1 MHQSPK
7 ARVAADNREPLAIVG
22 MACRLPG
29 AVLGLDDFWT
39 LMAEGRDGIIEIPS
53 DRLDLEKFYD
63 ARADAPGKFFV
74 REGGFLQQPLD
85 TFDADYFGISP
96 REAAYLDP
104 QQRLLMEVAYEAIEN
119 AGIPI
124 ERITGTN
131 AGVFIGGF
139 MIDGMLTQFSPLGRA
154 NIGPHTAVSS
164 TLTILSNRLSYL
176 LDLRGPSFTVDT
188 ACSSSL
194 VAMHQACQAIRH
206 GECDLALVG
215 GVNVIFRPETLIAM
229 CKGGFLARDGRSKSF
244 DARADGYGRGE
255 GAGVVVIKRL
265 SQAHADGDRIHAII
279 RGSGVNQDGKTDG
292 ITVPNGASQAQLI
305 RTVCARNDIDPAW
318 VTYVEAH
325 GTGTAIG
332 DPIEL
337 SALGSVFGQARTED
351 QGACLVGSVKANIGH
366 LEAAAGI
373 AAVIKTALC
382 LQRGQVPPVA
392 NLQDINPA
400 LELDSWNLALPRTLT
415 ELPATPQGHS
425 GWAAINSFG
434 YGGTNASLIMQP
446 APPSVKECAVSEGAI
461 SNLLLLSART
471 VEALRALARA
481 YIERLDG
488 LAPHEF
494 GDLCYSSAVRRSS
507 YEYRLAVVADNAD
520 EATIALRDYLE
531 GRVNADLIEGYAEHR
546 EIEPV
551 YIFTGMGPQWW
562 AMGRELL
569 EEEPLF
575 RDFAQ
580 QVDEIFTPL
589 SGWSILD
596 EMRKP
601 EDESRVSR
609 TEIAQPANFVIQ
621 AGLVKLLEAL
631 GVRPAAMLG
640 HSVGEVSA
648 AYAAGVLTL
657 EEAVHV
663 SHLRSKLQ
671 ATTAGSGAML
681 AVGLSAEK
689 VLPYLEGHE
698 ALVSIGAVNGPATI
712 TLAGDETAL
721 GEIAERLSD
730 DGIFNRALQV
740 ETAYHSPI
748 MDPLLDPLEKGLAG
762 LSPQP
767 AKISLYSTVTGLPV
781 GDDDFGATYWRRN
794 VRDCVNF
801 ADTIDEVIND
811 GHECFLE
818 IGPHPVLSNA
828 LRECLLAANTD
839 GVMASTLRR
848 QQPEIRSILRGIAG
862 LHVAGGAIDWQ
873 MFHSRHDRAFVDLP
887 SYPWQ
892 RRTYWNESPEA
903 REDRLGTSE
912 EGGLLGL
919 PMEMPDPAWAGSI
932 NRNRYSYILDHRV
945 EDSVVLPG
953 AAYCEIGLELAQAT
967 TGTEQVRLTD
977 LTFSQALLIGDDDD
991 VELLTR
997 FDPRTREF
1005 SIHSA
1010 LSSDRTNWTRH
1021 AEGRVSQLSPVAGT
1035 VVDLAKL
1042 RRELSRLVSAADH
1055 YTAMEARGLQYG
1067 ATFQGVSELV
1077 LSADRTQ
1084 VLAEIRAPKKLHLRD
1099 EILHPAL
1106 LDACFQAL
1114 IVCLPDD
1121 AAPVAFVPVR
1131 IDEIVKHQSVGDKFW
1146 CHGRLLSYDSRQ
1158 MMGEICLIAEDGTV
1172 LAELRGITARALGQ
1186 AKVGPLPTATVD
1198 TLLDRFECK
1207 PKFLEDSSALPD
1219 DAQSTPILALL
1230 DVEGHGHWLT
1240 NRLSSQGYRIQT
1252 AEPGET
1258 LEKTGSVWKYRADH
1272 PEDLAALLTD
1282 LDKAHVVDLRGLSA
1296 SVGDPVGINDTL
1308 DALAV
1313 IQAIPQ
1319 DGKRRRLSVV
1329 MPHSED
1335 QADIVRL
1342 ANAGRLGLTRVA
1354 ANEYADLDV
1363 RMIQV
1368 DHVQDQ
1374 AEALMRELLSQ
1385 SAEDDVVLTGS
1396 ERLVRRLRTVN
1407 TAKLADEALAR
1418 RNSEPLGDG
1427 EAEIEVIIASKEMSA
1442 DGETKAASNVLA
1454 TVVATGAGVHD
1465 FAAGQIVLLRHP
1477 GDPHR
1482 YLRSPAEALLACP
1495 LDTGFSETQTLTLLP
1510 LTLAMAILR
1519 RAGLASGKMLALY
1532 APEHGLLQPLVSAA
1546 RAIGATVVL
1555 IDPTDPLLAAK
1566 SLQQDHPAGV
1576 DVVCLGTDDELADT
1590 LASTV
1595 APFGTVV
1602 RLIANSACPLVK
1614 AANRIELLIDP
1625 AFLSSKADL
1634 YLRPALAD
1642 LTALAAESSV
1652 WRMIAELAPAEAE
1665 LSRYVLRQDDPTA
1678 QVKAVVASSPA
1689 PRIRAD
1695 GAYLVT
1701 GGLGGFGFEIAKWL
1715 ASQGAGHVVLAG
1727 RKGPETPGAREM
1739 IAELQRRGCGVTAL
1753 AADISDAQ
1761 SVSEMFKSIGQLDQ
1775 PFRGVFHAA
1784 GILDD
1789 APVYSLSEDQIVR
1802 VMQPKAVGA
1811 WHLHQATRNMPI
1823 DAFVMISSI
1832 AALLGSPGQGSYV
1845 AANTFL
1851 DSLANHRRN
1860 SGLPAI
1866 SINLGALAEV
1876 GMAARH
1882 EGVEKHFARVG
1893 VGSLNPT
1900 EAIGMLEN
1908 IIGWN
1913 PVTMAAARMDWA
1925 LWGGTYA
1932 KWAASP
1938 RYKHLMPETEQATS
1952 TVEEGG
1958 FATMSA
1964 EERAA
1969 LVEKVLL
1976 DLVSG
1981 VLRLPADGIDMNRSL
1996 LNMGVDSL
2004 MAMELQVGV
2013 DRGLGLRVPTLE
2025 LMKGVSFAAL
2035 IRNITA
2041 LFEKVQGAATPAEN
2055 SPAEPAPQVSAAEPA
2070 PLDPG
2075 ELLSRLDGMT
2085 PEEIQQTLEAYS
2097 NLDRSA

>member
-1 MHQSPK
+1 M
-7 ARVAADNREPLAIVG
+7 
-22 MACRLPG
+22 
-29 AVLGLDDFWT
+29 LGLDDFWA
-39 LMAEGRDGIIEIPS
+39 LMAEGRDGVIEIPS

-74 REGGFLQQPLD
+74 RQAGFLQQPLD
-85 TFDADYFGISP
+85 TFDAEYFGISP

-139 MIDGMLTQFSPLGRA
+139 MIDGMLTQFSPLGRT

-176 LDLRGPSFTVDT
+176 LDLHGPSFTLDT

-194 VAMHQACQAIRH
+194 VAMHQACQAVRH

-265 SQAHADGDRIHAII
+265 SQAQADGDRIHAII
-279 RGSGVNQDGKTDG
+279 RGSGVNQDGRTDG
-292 ITVPNGASQAQLI
+292 ITVPNGVSQAELVKA
-305 RTVCARNDIDPAW
+305 VCARNDIDPAS

-337 SALGSVFGQARTED
+337 SALGAVFGKARTED
-351 QGACLVGSVKANIGH
+351 QDACLVGSVKANIGH

-382 LQRGQVPPVA
+382 LQRGQIPPVA

-415 ELPATPQGHS
+415 ELPLTPQGNP

-434 YGGTNASLIMQP
+434 YGGTNASLIMEP
-446 APPSVKECAVSEGAI
+446 APPSGKKRAVSEGAA

-471 VEALRALARA
+471 VDALRALARA
-481 YIERLDG
+481 YIERIHG
-488 LAPHEF
+488 LEDQEF

-507 YEYRLAVVADNAD
+507 YEYRLAIVADNAD
-520 EATIALRDYLE
+520 EARLALRDYLE
-531 GRVNADLIEGYAEHR
+531 GRANADLIEGYAEHHA
-546 EIEPV
+546 IEPV
-551 YIFTGMGPQWW
+551 YVFTGMGPQWW

-569 EEEPLF
+569 DREPLF
-575 RDFAQ
+575 REFAER
-580 QVDEIFTPL
+580 VDEIFTPL

-621 AGLVKLLEAL
+621 AGLVRLLEAL

-657 EEAVHV
+657 EEAVQV

-681 AVGLSAEK
+681 AVGLSADK
-689 VLPYLEGHE
+689 VAPYLDGYQ

-748 MDPLLDPLEKGLAG
+748 MDPLLDPLEQGLNG

-767 AKISLYSTVTGLPV
+767 AKIPVYSTVTGLPV
-781 GDDDFGATYWRRN
+781 EADDFGAAYWRRN
-794 VRDCVNF
+794 VRDCVRF
-801 ADTIDEVIND
+801 ADTIDEIIND

-818 IGPHPVLSNA
+818 IGPHPVLGNA
-828 LRECLLAANTD
+828 LRECLLAANIG
-839 GVMASTLRR
+839 GVLASTLRR
-848 QQPEIRSILRGIAG
+848 QQPEVRSILRGIAA
-862 LHVAGGAIDWQ
+862 LHVAGCAIDWEI
-873 MFHSRHDRAFVDLP
+873 FHSRHDRAFVDLP

-892 RRTYWNESPEA
+892 RRTYWSESPAA
-903 REDRLGTSE
+903 REDRLGTPKQ
-912 EGGLLGL
+912 GGLLGL
-919 PMEMPDPAWAGSI
+919 QMEMPDPAWAASI
-932 NRNRYSYILDHRV
+932 NRNRYSYILDHCV

-953 AAYCEIGLELAQAT
+953 AAYCEIGLELAQTA
-967 TGTEQVRLTD
+967 TGTGQVRLTD
-977 LTFSQALLIGDDDD
+977 LTFSQALLIDDDDD

-997 FDPRTREF
+997 FDPQTRNF
-1005 SIHSA
+1005 SIYSA
-1010 LSSDRTNWTRH
+1010 LSSDRGNWTRH
-1021 AEGRVSQLSPVAGT
+1021 AEGRVSLLNPVPGAI
-1035 VVDLAKL
+1035 VDLAKL
-1042 RRELSRLVSAADH
+1042 GGELSQTVSAADH
-1055 YTAMEARGLQYG
+1055 YAAMAARGLQYG
-1067 ATFQGVSELV
+1067 PMFQGVTELR
-1077 LSADRTQ
+1077 LSADRAQ
-1084 VLAEIRAPKKLHLRD
+1084 VLAEIRAPKELRLGD

-1106 LDACFQAL
+1106 LDACFQSL

-1121 AAPVAFVPVR
+1121 APPVAFVPVR
-1131 IDEIVKHQSVGDKFW
+1131 IDEIVIHQSVGDRFW
-1146 CHGRLLSYDSRQ
+1146 CHGRLLSYDVQQ
-1158 MMGEICLIAEDGTV
+1158 MTGEISLIAEDGTI

-1186 AKVGPLPTATVD
+1186 AEVGPLPAATVN
-1198 TLLDRFECK
+1198 TLLDRFECE
-1207 PKFLEDSSALPD
+1207 PQSLNDSDALSGG
-1219 DAQSTPILALL
+1219 AQSVPILAVM

-1240 NRLSSQGYRIQT
+1240 NRLSSEGHQIQT
-1252 AEPGET
+1252 VEPGEA
-1258 LEKTGSVWKYRADH
+1258 LEKTGPSWTYRADR
-1272 PEDLAALLTD
+1272 PEDLAALLAD
-1282 LDKAHVVDLRGLSA
+1282 LNEAHIVDLRGLSA
-1296 SVGDPVGINDTL
+1296 GAGDPVGINDTL

-1329 MPHSED
+1329 MRHSDE
-1335 QADIVRL
+1335 QADIVTP

-1354 ANEYADLDV
+1354 ANEYADLDI
-1363 RMIQV
+1363 RMIQI
-1368 DHVQDQ
+1368 DHMQDR

-1396 ERLVRRLRTVN
+1396 ERLVRRLRPVE
-1407 TAKLADEALAR
+1407 ASKLADEALACR
-1418 RNSEPLGDG
+1418 SSDPLADD
-1427 EAEIEVIIASKEMSA
+1427 EAEVEVIIASKELPPE
-1442 DGETKAASNVLA
+1442 GETKPVSNVLA

-1465 FAAGQIVLLRHP
+1465 LAAGQIVLLRHP
-1477 GDPHR
+1477 GDAPR
-1482 YLRSPAEALLACP
+1482 YLRAPAEAILACP
-1495 LDTGFSETQTLTLLP
+1495 EDTGFSETQSLALLP
-1510 LTLAMAILR
+1510 LTLAIAILR
-1519 RAGLASGKMLALY
+1519 RAGLASGKTLALY
-1532 APEHGLLQPLVSAA
+1532 APKHGLLQPLATAA
-1546 RAIGATVVL
+1546 RAIGATVAL

-1566 SLQQDHPAGV
+1566 SLQQDHPSGV
-1576 DVVCLGTDDELADT
+1576 DIVCLGTDDELADT
-1590 LASTV
+1590 LASMVT
-1595 APFGTVV
+1595 PFGTVV
-1602 RLIANSACPLVK
+1602 RLFANGARPLAE
-1614 AANRIELLIDP
+1614 AANRVELKIDP
-1625 AFLSSKADL
+1625 AFLASRADL

-1642 LTALAAESSV
+1642 LTALAAESPI
-1652 WRMIAELAPAEAE
+1652 WRMIAELSPAEIE
-1665 LSRYVLRQDDPTA
+1665 LSRYVLEQHDPA
-1678 QVKAVVASSPA
+1678 ARVKAVAASLPA

-1715 ASQGAGHVVLAG
+1715 ADKGAGHIVLAG
-1727 RKGPETPGAREM
+1727 RKGPKTPGAQEM
-1739 IAELQRRGCGVTAL
+1739 MAELQRRGSGVTAL
-1753 AADISDAQ
+1753 SADIANAQ
-1761 SVSEMFKSIGQLDQ
+1761 NVSEMFAKIGKLDQ
-1775 PFRGVFHAA
+1775 PLRGVFHAA

-1832 AALLGSPGQGSYV
+1832 AALLGSPGQGAYV

-1851 DSLANHRRN
+1851 DSLANHRRK

-1882 EGVEKHFARVG
+1882 EGVEKHFGRVG
-1893 VGSLNPT
+1893 VGSLNPA
-1900 EAIGMLEN
+1900 EAIGMLEK
-1908 IIGWN
+1908 IFGWN
-1913 PVTMAAARMDWA
+1913 PVAMAAARMDWA

-1938 RYKHLMPETEQATS
+1938 RYKHLMPETGQATAA
-1952 TVEEGG
+1952 VQNDG

-1969 LVEKVLL
+1969 LVEKVLI

-2041 LFEKVQGAATPAEN
+2041 LFEKAQDSATPSESKA
-2055 SPAEPAPQVSAAEPA
+2055 AGPAPKVSAVETA

-2085 PEEIQQTLEAYS
+2085 PEEIEQTLETYS
-2097 NLDRSA
+2097 NLERSA